1 MLQLEDFLAKT
12 VDNKEAK
19 KKMSSTNAKSL
30 NTMKQKLRKHNVQ
43 YAEKIAAIREVSTP
57 IAAESVASA
66 VRCLQAGTAYK
77 EEESESESESD
88 DDDDDAGKTKGKKE
102 ADNVPV
108 EGESW
113 STLTSLTPD

>member
-1 MLQLEDFLAKT
+1 MSTQ
-12 VDNKEAK
+12 K
-19 KKMSSTNAKSL
+19 K
-30 NTMKQKLRKHNVQ
+30 
-43 YAEKIAAIREVSTP
+43 
-57 IAAESVASA
+57 
-66 VRCLQAGTAYK
+66 GTAYK

-88 DDDDDAGKTKGKKE
+88 DDDDDAGKTKGKKK